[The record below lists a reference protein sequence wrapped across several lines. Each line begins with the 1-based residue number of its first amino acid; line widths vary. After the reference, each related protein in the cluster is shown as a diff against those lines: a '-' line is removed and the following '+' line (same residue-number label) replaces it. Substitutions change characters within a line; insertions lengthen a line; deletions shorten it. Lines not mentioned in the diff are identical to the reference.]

1 MGNNL
6 YYILGGIAYG
16 IFILQFIISW
26 VAGEFNVDVDFDG
39 DADFDV
45 SDVVSFKGFI
55 HFFMGFGGWTSIK
68 QLLGYEVTWIDWLI
82 GFFIGLVF
90 VFMLYHLYKFC
101 MKLQNLPKDEPKT
114 NLVGRTATIYVHLGE
129 GRHLASVNISG
140 ALRNVTVYGD
150 SNTAGQFMA
159 NMAKNLAPSLE
170 IARNLPI
177 ADSLKQIITG
187 KKLEE
192 SPANGDKFPPVK

>member
-1 MGNNL
+1 MDNNL

-26 VAGEFNVDVDFDG
+26 VAGEFDVDVDFDG

-55 HFFMGFGGWTSIK
+55 HFFMGF
-68 QLLGYEVTWIDWLI
+68 V
-82 GFFIGLVF
+82 IGLVF

-140 ALRNVTVYGD
+140 ALREVEVVSLNKKIYPVNEPVTIRKYED
-150 SNTAGQFMA
+150 N
-159 NMAKNLAPSLE
+159 
-170 IARNLPI
+170 
-177 ADSLKQIITG
+177 
-187 KKLEE
+187 KLYI
-192 SPANGDKFPPVK
+192 D

>member
-1 MGNNL
+1 MDNNL

-26 VAGEFNVDVDFDG
+26 VAGEFDVDFDG

-55 HFFMGFGGWTSIK
+55 HFLMGFGGWTSIK
-68 QLLGYEVTWIDWLI
+68 QLLGYEVTRIDWLI

-101 MKLQNLPKDEPKT
+101 MKLQKLPK
-114 NLVGRTATIYVHLGE
+114 L
-129 GRHLASVNISG
+129 
-140 ALRNVTVYGD
+140 
-150 SNTAGQFMA
+150 
-159 NMAKNLAPSLE
+159 PS
-170 IARNLPI
+170 
-177 ADSLKQIITG
+177 
-187 KKLEE
+187 KKH
-192 SPANGDKFPPVK
+192 

>member
-1 MGNNL
+1 MDNNL

-26 VAGEFNVDVDFDG
+26 VAGEFDVDVDFDG

-101 MKLQNLPKDEPKT
+101 TKLQNLPKDEPKT

-140 ALRNVTVYGD
+140 ALREVEVVSLNKKIYPVNEPVTIRKYED
-150 SNTAGQFMA
+150 N
-159 NMAKNLAPSLE
+159 
-170 IARNLPI
+170 
-177 ADSLKQIITG
+177 
-187 KKLEE
+187 KLYI
-192 SPANGDKFPPVK
+192 D

>member
-1 MGNNL
+1 MDNNL

-26 VAGEFNVDVDFDG
+26 VAGEFDVDVDF
-39 DADFDV
+39 
-45 SDVVSFKGFI
+45 DVVSFKGCI

-101 MKLQNLPKDEPKT
+101 MNLPKDEPKT

-140 ALRNVTVYGD
+140 ALREVEVVSLNKKIYPVNEPVTIRKYED
-150 SNTAGQFMA
+150 N
-159 NMAKNLAPSLE
+159 
-170 IARNLPI
+170 
-177 ADSLKQIITG
+177 
-187 KKLEE
+187 KLYI
-192 SPANGDKFPPVK
+192 D

>member
-1 MGNNL
+1 MDNNL

-26 VAGEFNVDVDFDG
+26 VAGEFDVDVDFDG

-55 HFFMGFGGWTSIK
+55 HFLMGFGGWTSIK

-90 VFMLYHLYKFC
+90 VC
-101 MKLQNLPKDEPKT
+101 I
-114 NLVGRTATIYVHLGE
+114 IYIS
-129 GRHLASVNISG
+129 SV
-140 ALRNVTVYGD
+140 
-150 SNTAGQFMA
+150 
-159 NMAKNLAPSLE
+159 
-170 IARNLPI
+170 
-177 ADSLKQIITG
+177 
-187 KKLEE
+187 
-192 SPANGDKFPPVK
+192 

>member
-1 MGNNL
+1 MDNNL

-26 VAGEFNVDVDFDG
+26 VAGEFDVDVDFDG

-129 GRHLASVNISG
+129 
-140 ALRNVTVYGD
+140 ALREVEVVSLNKKIYPVNEPVTIRKYED
-150 SNTAGQFMA
+150 N
-159 NMAKNLAPSLE
+159 
-170 IARNLPI
+170 
-177 ADSLKQIITG
+177 
-187 KKLEE
+187 KLYI
-192 SPANGDKFPPVK
+192 D